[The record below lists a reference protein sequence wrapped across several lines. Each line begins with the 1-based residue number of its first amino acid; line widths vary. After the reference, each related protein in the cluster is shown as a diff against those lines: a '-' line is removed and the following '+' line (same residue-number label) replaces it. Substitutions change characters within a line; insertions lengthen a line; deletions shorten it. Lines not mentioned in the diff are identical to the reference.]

1 MFDVSEDGT
10 IIYDGDTDLGPSAAD
25 GPGSLFVAPGD
36 AEEDVPQAPAED
48 VPPSQE
54 APAEDVPPS
63 QEAPADAGGDAPL
76 PELTPPPADGLTGS
90 GNSASLPT
98 GSGNTV
104 YVPVAVPS
112 GDADVSLTTSGDVY
126 IYPELPD
133 AEPLAEARSATAA
146 NVDGLPNATS
156 LAYLEDVASGYPS
169 WYKYMAFK
177 TDSNYS
183 QSMAL
188 WIAPE
193 AQKSPSQDRIEF
205 SGGVDCIEVRYV
217 RSGSTSYYQ
226 YVKSHYGSYSIP
238 YDADVFLS
246 TNVVDGYAR
255 LDLGPGFPLA
265 PMLFGAAAL
274 AVVSMIFRGGAKT

>member
-1 MFDVSEDGT
+1 MEGAPPDG
-10 IIYDGDTDLGPSAAD
+10 
-25 GPGSLFVAPGD
+25 
-36 AEEDVPQAPAED
+36 
-48 VPPSQE
+48 
-54 APAEDVPPS
+54 
-63 QEAPADAGGDAPL
+63 EAPADAGEDIPL
-76 PELTPPPADGLTGS
+76 PELTPPPADGLTGF

-112 GDADVSLTTSGDVY
+112 EDADVSLTTSGDVY

-133 AEPLAEARSATAA
+133 AGPLAEARSATAA

-156 LAYLEDVASGYPS
+156 LAYLEDVAAGYPS
-169 WYKYMAFK
+169 WYRYMAFK

-188 WIAPE
+188 WIAPG

-238 YDADVFLS
+238 YDTDVFLY
-246 TNVVDGYAR
+246 TDVVDGYAR
-255 LDLGPGFPLA
+255 LDLEPGFPLA
-265 PMLFGAAAL
+265 PVLFGVLALAAAY
-274 AVVSMIFRGGAKT
+274 MTFRR